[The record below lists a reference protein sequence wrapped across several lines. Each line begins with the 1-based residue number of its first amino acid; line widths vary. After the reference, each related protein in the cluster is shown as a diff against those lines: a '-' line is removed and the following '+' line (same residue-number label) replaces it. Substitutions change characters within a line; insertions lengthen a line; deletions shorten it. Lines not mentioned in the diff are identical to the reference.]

1 MRTLFFFFLLSMT
14 AVAEAQ
20 DRLPPAGDIRAA
32 AEPAVAVLEP
42 VADTLQYLKLP
53 DLEFVLSI
61 EPRCAPGTDFRSVLV
76 SVADTRLW
84 LGRGD
89 LGDAA
94 VLQALLQLP
103 RPQTG
108 QLRADKFCRTGGDN
122 DDARLEIGDALTA
135 RLSLRCGNED
145 RESVAYATLPLEI
158 VLECRT
164 GMDSDEP
171 EAPPAH
177 STLRF

>member
-1 MRTLFFFFLLSMT
+1 MRAQLFFLLTM
-14 AVAEAQ
+14 AVVADAQ
-20 DRLPPAGDIRAA
+20 DRVPPAGHLRTA
-32 AEPAVAVLEP
+32 AEPARVVLEP

-53 DLEFVLSI
+53 DLEFSLSI

-84 LGRGD
+84 LDRSD
-89 LGDAA
+89 LGDAEI
-94 VLQALLQLP
+94 LQTSLKLP
-103 RPQTG
+103 GLQTG
-108 QLRADKFCRTGGDN
+108 QLRADHFCRTSGDYE
-122 DDARLEIGDALTA
+122 DARLVIGDAFTA
-135 RLSLRCGNED
+135 RLSLRCSNED
-145 RESVAYATLPLEI
+145 RDSVAYATVPLEI

-164 GMDSDEP
+164 GRDTDEP